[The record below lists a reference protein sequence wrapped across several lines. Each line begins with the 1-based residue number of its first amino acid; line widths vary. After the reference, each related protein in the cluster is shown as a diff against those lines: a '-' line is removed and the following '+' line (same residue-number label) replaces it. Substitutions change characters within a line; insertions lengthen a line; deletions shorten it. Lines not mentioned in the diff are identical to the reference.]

1 MQDAARNSTERR
13 LSDDPDGTTGVAP
26 RSGHVDHQ
34 AKGSAAANDV
44 SGRSDIAQSGSVHAL
59 TDLQRAVE
67 AGLVGRTTLVERLM
81 IGLLTGGH
89 LLVEG
94 PPGLAK
100 TRAVKRLA
108 EGLESSFSR
117 IQCTPDLMP
126 ADLTGTQVFRPEKG
140 LFEFVEGPVFHSLV
154 LVDEINRAPPKV
166 QSALLEAMAESQV
179 TAGGVTYRLPDPF
192 MVVATQNSI
201 EHEGTFPLPEAQ
213 LDRFLMHVLI
223 DMPDAI
229 SELAIIDLVERE
241 AKGADQPMPHP
252 VSGAAIVAARR
263 AAAEVHL
270 APALKDYIVRLVMAT
285 RNDQPAPKVRAAI
298 EHAVS
303 PRGTLGLASAAKA
316 RAYLHGRDYAVPE
329 DVSELA
335 PDILAH
341 RIVPTWRAAA
351 DGITARKLVA
361 DLLDIVQPL

>member
-1 MQDAARNSTERR
+1 MQDATAVSRDAEPA
-13 LSDDPDGTTGVAP
+13 LSNDGPDG
-26 RSGHVDHQ
+26 
-34 AKGSAAANDV
+34 GSA
-44 SGRSDIAQSGSVHAL
+44 HAL
-59 TDLQRAVE
+59 SALQRAVE
-67 AGLVGRTTLVERLM
+67 TGLIGHQPLVERLM

-89 LLVEG
+89 LLIEG
-94 PPGLAK
+94 APGLAK

-108 EGLESSFSR
+108 DGLESSFSR

-140 LFEFVEGPVFHSLV
+140 VFEFVQGPVFHSLV

-166 QSALLEAMAESQV
+166 QSALLEAMAEGQV
-179 TAGGVTYRLPDPF
+179 TAGGTTYALPDPF

-213 LDRFLMHVLI
+213 LDRFLMHVLV
-223 DMPDAI
+223 DMPDAR
-229 SELAIIDLVERE
+229 SELAILDLVERE
-241 AKGADQPMPHP
+241 ASGSEAAMPHP
-252 VSGAAIVAARR
+252 VTSAAIVAGRQ
-263 AAAEVHL
+263 AAAKVHL

-285 RNDQPAPKVRAAI
+285 REDQPAPDIRKAI
-298 EHAVS
+298 EHPVS
-303 PRGTLGLASAAKA
+303 PRGTLALAASAKA
-316 RAYLHGRDYAVPE
+316 RAYLRGRDYAVPE

-351 DGITARKLVA
+351 DGVTARSLVA
-361 DLLDIVQPL
+361 RLVDLVQPL

>member
-1 MQDAARNSTERR
+1 MSAMQDATAVSRDAEPA
-13 LSDDPDGTTGVAP
+13 LSNDWPDG
-26 RSGHVDHQ
+26 
-34 AKGSAAANDV
+34 GSA
-44 SGRSDIAQSGSVHAL
+44 HAL
-59 TDLQRAVE
+59 SALQRAVE
-67 AGLVGRTTLVERLM
+67 TGLIGHQPLVERLM

-89 LLVEG
+89 LLIEG
-94 PPGLAK
+94 APGLAK

-108 EGLESSFSR
+108 DGLESSFSR

-140 LFEFVEGPVFHSLV
+140 VFEFVQGPVFHSLV

-166 QSALLEAMAESQV
+166 QSALLEAMAEGQV
-179 TAGGVTYRLPDPF
+179 TAGGTTYALPDPF

-213 LDRFLMHVLI
+213 LDRFLMHVLV
-223 DMPDAI
+223 DMPDAR
-229 SELAIIDLVERE
+229 SELAILDLVERE
-241 AKGADQPMPHP
+241 ASGTEAAMPHP
-252 VSGAAIVAARR
+252 VTSAAIVAARQ
-263 AAAEVHL
+263 AAVKVHL

-285 RNDQPAPKVRAAI
+285 REDQPAPDIRKAI
-298 EHAVS
+298 EHPVS
-303 PRGTLGLASAAKA
+303 PRGTLALAASAKA
-316 RAYLHGRDYAVPE
+316 RAYLRGRDYAVPE

-351 DGITARKLVA
+351 DGVTARSLVA
-361 DLLDIVQPL
+361 RLVDLVQPL